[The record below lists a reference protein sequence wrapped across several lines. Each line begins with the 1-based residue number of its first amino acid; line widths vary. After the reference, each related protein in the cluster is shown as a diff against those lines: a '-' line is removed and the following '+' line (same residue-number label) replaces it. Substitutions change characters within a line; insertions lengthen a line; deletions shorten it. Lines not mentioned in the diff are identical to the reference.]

1 MMKQAFTKLGVLHS
15 AISLMSGISLCA
27 SRDGR
32 ADVLF

>member
-1 MMKQAFTKLGVLHS
+1 MMKQAFTKLGVF
-15 AISLMSGISLCA
+15 SLMSGISLCA